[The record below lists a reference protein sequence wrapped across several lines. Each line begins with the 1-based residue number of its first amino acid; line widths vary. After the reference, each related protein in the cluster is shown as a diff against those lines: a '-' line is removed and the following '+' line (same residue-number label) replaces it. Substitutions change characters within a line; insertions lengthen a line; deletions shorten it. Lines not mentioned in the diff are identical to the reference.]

1 MKALYHIVVFN
12 LKHSQPHSV
21 SPLLLGGQLS
31 VPPFEKTGIRKNGM
45 PGGLVLVRYLPD
57 GDLLLEAVVQG
68 CSVKKVFLEVW
79 QNSQENTCAKVSFLI
94 KLQA

>member
-21 SPLLLGGQLS
+21 SPLLPLGGQLS

-45 PGGLVLVRYLPD
+45 PGGL
-57 GDLLLEAVVQG
+57 
-68 CSVKKVFLEVW
+68 K
-79 QNSQENTCAKVSFLI
+79 
-94 KLQA
+94 